1 MRQLYLTITTMIL
14 LFSFGYSAWAEPPK
28 DAPWYDI
35 ELIIFAQNSA
45 NSGSS
50 EVWPTNPGQ
59 PNILEAEE
67 FALVPTEE
75 WQLKREFSSLK
86 RSGGRQQPLLH
97 TAWRQPVVSEKIAK
111 PIAVNVS
118 SKDGAQLTGTV
129 KISVQRY
136 LHVNLDLLLGDPNT
150 LPMDTLQANNDPT
163 YTAQPT
169 QYRFIAHRKMRS
181 DELHYIDHPK
191 LGVIIK
197 ATKYHPPEAI
207 LKAIP
212 AEEIPPAVAPDSAKT
227 LAPN

>member
-1 MRQLYLTITTMIL
+1 MRLLYPTIITMIL
-14 LFSFGYSAWAEPPK
+14 LFSSGHSAWAKPLA
-28 DAPWYDI
+28 DTPWYDI
-35 ELIIFAQNSA
+35 ELIIFAQNGG
-45 NSGSS
+45 NSSSS

-59 PNILEAEE
+59 PDTLETEE
-67 FALVPTEE
+67 YALVPVEE
-75 WQLKREFSSLK
+75 WQLEKELNSLK
-86 RSGGRQQPLLH
+86 RTGGRQQPLLH
-97 TAWRQPVVSEKIAK
+97 TVWRQPVVSQKMAK

-118 SKDGAQLTGTV
+118 SEDGIQLTGTV

-150 LPMDTLQANNDPT
+150 PSVDTLQASNEPT
-163 YTAQPT
+163 YTALPA

-197 ATKYHPPEAI
+197 VTKYTPPEAI
-207 LKAIP
+207 PEVVP
-212 AEEIPPAVAPDSAKT
+212 AEEIPPAAAPGTAKT